1 MDEIKNNKTYVE
13 YKAQKELEEERSVA
27 PAEQVELSKG
37 ERFIKSL
44 AHFWLYNKWKVLIG
58 LIIVIAV
65 VSSVYMFIKN
75 NTKKSFS
82 VVLVNS
88 QVMDGFDEDI
98 EQFDEIVKEKGLYD
112 SKFKTEVRDSY
123 RHFLKTDD
131 LNIVDENVSGSM
143 QRLSYEFM
151 EDLVDVLIVN
161 TKCADD
167 YNGSNGLMPI
177 DELLSEEELAKIPEE
192 YLYYNNDKLIGI
204 RIEAS
209 QILQEH
215 LIYRE
220 GDEYLIVVSSFSSR
234 KEINHEFVM
243 YLIEH

>member
-13 YKAQKELEEERSVA
+13 YKAQKELEEEKAVA
-27 PAEQVELSKG
+27 PVEEVELSKG
-37 ERFIKSL
+37 ERFFKSL
-44 AHFWLYNKWKVLIG
+44 AHFWFYNKWKLLIG
-58 LIIVIAV
+58 IIVIVAI
-65 VSSVYMFIKN
+65 VSFVYFFIQN
-75 NTKKSFS
+75 NTKKCFS

-88 QVMDGFDEDI
+88 QVWDGFDEDI
-98 EQFDEIVKEKGLYD
+98 ADFDRTVKDKGLYGPE
-112 SKFKTEVRDSY
+112 FKTEVRDSY
-123 RHFLKTDD
+123 RHFLKSEEELEIDD
-131 LNIVDENVSGSM
+131 NVTGSM
-143 QRLSYEFM
+143 QRLSHEFM

-161 TKCADD
+161 TRCADE
-167 YNGSNGLMPI
+167 YNGSDGLLPL
-177 DELLSEEELAKIPEE
+177 DQLLTKEELESIPEE